1 MSISNNS
8 NIPVNKDLMR
18 LIVCPV
24 TGGNLYYDQTT
35 NLVISESAKISFPV
49 REGIPILVR
58 SEAQPLIND

>member
-49 REGIPILVR
+49 REGIPILIR
-58 SEAQPLIND
+58 SEARPLIND

>member
-58 SEAQPLIND
+58 SEARPLIND